1 MATLAA
7 ALPRSDSRPRAV
19 ATWLL
24 GIAALVFAMVVV
36 GGITRLTESGL
47 SITRWDVVSG
57 TLPPLT
63 EAQWQQQF
71 DLYRQSSQYQ
81 LMNAGMSLSAFKGI
95 FFWEYVHRLLGRL
108 IGVAFALPLAWFW
121 LKGQI
126 PQGYRLRLLA
136 LFALG
141 GLQGAIGWWMVASGL
156 VDRTEVAPERLAIHL
171 SNALIIM
178 AGCLWTALDLT
189 NGDAPRRDRPRAWIW
204 PLAAVLAVQILWG
217 AFTAG
222 LRAGH
227 SSDTWPLMLGS
238 LVPAGILNSARD
250 LIADP
255 VTVQFVHRSLAY
267 LVAAGTVLA
276 AWRLWRAGAGRRAL
290 ALGGIVAVQF
300 ALGVA
305 VIVNHVPIPL
315 GVAHQAGAA
324 LFVAALTWAAHWA
337 VRTRA

>member
-1 MATLAA
+1 MLVLGAA
-7 ALPRSDSRPRAV
+7 
-19 ATWLL
+19 WL
-24 GIAALVFAMVVV
+24 V
-36 GGITRLTESGL
+36 GHI
-47 SITRWDVVSG
+47 
-57 TLPPLT
+57 
-63 EAQWQQQF
+63 
-71 DLYRQSSQYQ
+71 
-81 LMNAGMSLSAFKGI
+81 
-95 FFWEYVHRLLGRL
+95 
-108 IGVAFALPLAWFW
+108 
-121 LKGQI
+121 
-126 PQGYRLRLLA
+126 
-136 LFALG
+136 
-141 GLQGAIGWWMVASGL
+141 
-156 VDRTEVAPERLAIHL
+156 
-171 SNALIIM
+171 
-178 AGCLWTALDLT
+178 
-189 NGDAPRRDRPRAWIW
+189 AWIW

-337 VRTRA
+337 VRTRAGPPATFLVGRWRCARPIRSRVGSAMAAATPTRRITACTRSAPC